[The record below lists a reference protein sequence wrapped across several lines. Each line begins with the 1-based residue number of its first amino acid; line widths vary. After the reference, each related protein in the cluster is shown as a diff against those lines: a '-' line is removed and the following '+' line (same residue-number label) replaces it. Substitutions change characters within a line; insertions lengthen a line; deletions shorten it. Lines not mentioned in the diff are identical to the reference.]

1 MVASPRN
8 HLYRTPIGTN
18 FPAFR
23 PTGKPDHVGDLP
35 HEFDRKA
42 VLSSTDGDTL
52 DKTAQ
57 DLDRLRSGLRIRESL
72 LETTDPPS
80 IDFCQVGM
88 KSRSR
93 SWRTRNLRFELEF
106 MLLELVELHLKARSP
121 KAFSYCLDQAIKF
134 FGGFSRVRGASRQVE
149 VPRRG
154 AAS

>member
-23 PTGKPDHVGDLP
+23 FHWKARPCWRSP

-42 VLSSTDGDTL
+42 ALSGTDGDTL

-72 LETTDPPS
+72 LETTDFLS
-80 IDFCQVGM
+80 IDCVGM

-93 SWRTRNLRFELEF
+93 RWRTRNLRLELEL
-106 MLLELVELHLKARSP
+106 MLLKLVEFHLKARSP
-121 KAFSYCLDQAIKF
+121 KAFSYCLDQAMQNL
-134 FGGFSRVRGASRQVE
+134 SRSSVNKVDLCVRHL
-149 VPRRG
+149 
-154 AAS
+154 